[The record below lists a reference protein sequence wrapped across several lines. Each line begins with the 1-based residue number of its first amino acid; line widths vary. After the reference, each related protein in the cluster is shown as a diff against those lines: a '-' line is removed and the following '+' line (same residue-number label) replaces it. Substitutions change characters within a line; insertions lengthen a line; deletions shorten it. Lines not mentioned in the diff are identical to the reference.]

1 MINNNFNIINNIIMN
16 PQSAVSPP
24 GGGVVGGNA

>member
-24 GGGVVGGNA
+24 VGVGNA